1 MIGSLRG
8 EIIYKG
14 LDRAELQTN
23 GIGWEVFLPQRELAK
38 LALNEKKELFIH
50 HHVAE
55 GADVLYGFL
64 NRDDKQVFEMLL
76 SVSGI
81 GPRISLSVLSVACGQ
96 RILQAIA
103 EADVAFFEQVR
114 GLGRKG
120 SQRIIV
126 DLKSKVG
133 QIKEL
138 DLQDKVG
145 NQAVNQALRG
155 LGFTKEEVSEALK
168 ELPNNVKEEDEII
181 KYALRQLGKNG

>member
-1 MIGSLRG
+1 M
-8 EIIYKG
+8 
-14 LDRAELQTN
+14 
-23 GIGWEVFLPQRELAK
+23 
-38 LALNEKKELFIH
+38 
-50 HHVAE
+50 
-55 GADVLYGFL
+55 
-64 NRDDKQVFEMLL
+64 
-76 SVSGI
+76 
-81 GPRISLSVLSVACGQ
+81 SVLSVACGQ